1 MLPEQLQE
9 LLHDQGNFTFQI
21 YCTSHILFAF
31 INQDPLPKATDAHL
45 PLLEQNE
52 LISSRSDYHLPTTIR
67 VFTYQSLP
75 WNNSN
80 SWAHFA
86 MFLTFHLLTKL
97 FEQDTNSSTTA
108 ACKATAATFMHS
120 ARHCSE
126 SQSALTCTMP
136 HGVTAQIW
144 SDCQRQA
151 SPEKNSSSL
160 QGLVR

>member
-1 MLPEQLQE
+1 MKEEKILFSSKMKKEGLKKEKNWNVKRGLFETLEVMMLPEQLQE

-21 YCTSHILFAF
+21 YCTSHIPTHWKKMEFAILFAF

-97 FEQDTNSSTTA
+97 FE
-108 ACKATAATFMHS
+108 
-120 ARHCSE
+120 
-126 SQSALTCTMP
+126 
-136 HGVTAQIW
+136 
-144 SDCQRQA
+144 
-151 SPEKNSSSL
+151 
-160 QGLVR
+160 